1 MKYNKI
7 SPEQSYSLRALRQ
20 VSKVPVAAIIRA
32 HKMKLRNVSKSTV
45 YRHSKLPLCETK
57 VDGRIKNRN
66 AGRSSLLD
74 NRHKSRVIRE
84 IKRFR
89 SMDVDFNAK
98 ELFTELI
105 DCLPEMHRT
114 TFCRALNKWGYHYL
128 TNLRKGILSEQ
139 DYKKRVKYAKTIK
152 TRFSTPEQQLS
163 FWRSI
168 MFVDVV
174 GFQYKTNPYD
184 LATTPKAKSWRTKSE
199 FLKITRKGAKEGV
212 KTVRY
217 LVGITYG
224 KGVSMCVEMA
234 ATITGVYYAHVIALG
249 HFEEGLTEA
258 RIVLQD
264 NDSRQNEKANA
275 LKAFERKKIRL
286 ERIPPRSPDVNII
299 ENLFANVKRQLN
311 SAAKEQK
318 LKYETEVAFKAR
330 VVDTLNKFSVAAT
343 NKLIDSLPKRID
355 LIIAGKGHRIKY

>member
-20 VSKVPVAAIIRA
+20 VSKVPVAVIIRT
-32 HKMKLRNVSKSTV
+32 HKTKLRKVPKSTI
-45 YRHSKLPLCETK
+45 YRHSKLPLCEQK

-66 AGRSSLLD
+66 AGRSSLLE

-84 IKRFR
+84 IQRFR
-89 SMDVDFNAK
+89 GMDVDFNAK
-98 ELFTELI
+98 ELFAELV
-105 DCLPEMHRT
+105 DSLPEMHRT

-128 TNLRKGILSEQ
+128 TNLRKGILSEK
-139 DYKKRVKYAKTIK
+139 DYKQRVQYAKTIK
-152 TRFSTPEQQLS
+152 SRFSTPEEQLS

-212 KTVRY
+212 RTIKY
-217 LVGITYG
+217 LVGITHG
-224 KGVSMCVEMA
+224 KGVTMCVKMPS
-234 ATITGVYYAHVIALG
+234 TFTGAYFAHVIALG
-249 HFEEGLTEA
+249 HFEQGLTEA
-258 RIVLQD
+258 RIILQD
-264 NDSRQNEKANA
+264 NDKVQNEKLHA
-275 LKAFERKKIRL
+275 LKAFERKNISL
-286 ERIPPRSPDVNII
+286 EKIPPRSPDVNII

-311 SAAKEQK
+311 EAAKQQK
-318 LKYETEVAFKAR
+318 LKYETEDAFEIR
-330 VVDTLNKFSVAAT
+330 VDDTLNNFSVAAT

-355 LIIAGKGHRIKY
+355 LIIAGSGHRIKY